1 MNRAVEIARKIS
13 KDLGKNWLSEL
24 KEINLYNTF
33 AVIYRE
39 NLTISNANAIVAFII
54 YAFDPDSPWMDLR
67 KDRYENKSKILSSLG
82 FIEKSD
88 LFKSLVNGSNEKVN
102 DSILYYLEDLTNWRW
117 PTIFS
122 LMDYHSRMIRF
133 ANQKTEEEKKFDV
146 EKKDGEK
153 ETLTEDYAIDK
164 IAKVNQQ
171 KGELLQKAIES
182 RKKADELL
190 DEIRKEFV
198 NTDHATQIDMGFAFT
213 DTAKKPVDIL
223 SWRNFIRQRN
233 LKKSIVVAE
242 G

>member
-1 MNRAVEIARKIS
+1 MTKAIDIARKIS
-13 KDLGKNWLSEL
+13 KDLEKNWLSEL
-24 KEINLYNTF
+24 EEINLYNTF
-33 AVIYRE
+33 SVIYRE
-39 NLTISNANAIVAFII
+39 NLTISNANAIVSFII
-54 YAFDPDSPWMDLR
+54 YAYDPDSPWMDLR

-82 FIEKSD
+82 LDEKSD
-88 LFKSLVNGSNEKVN
+88 LFKSIVHGSNEKIN
-102 DSILYYLEDLTNWRW
+102 DAILYYLEDLTNWRW
-117 PTIFS
+117 PTIYS

-198 NTDHATQIDMGFAFT
+198 NTDHSTQTDFGFAFT
-213 DTAKKPVDIL
+213 DTAKKKVDIL
-223 SWRNFIRQRN
+223 SWREFIKNRN
-233 LKKSIVVAE
+233 LKKAMPD
-242 G
+242 